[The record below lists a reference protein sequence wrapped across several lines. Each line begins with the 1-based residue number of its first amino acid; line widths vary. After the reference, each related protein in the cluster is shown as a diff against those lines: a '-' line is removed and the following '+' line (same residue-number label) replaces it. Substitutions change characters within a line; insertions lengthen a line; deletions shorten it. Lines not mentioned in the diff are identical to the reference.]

1 MTTSSFFPVMSS
13 PRDTQIPWHL
23 LHSTCFPQKH
33 GTKCWWGCDVFAYAA
48 VLVPAVLTVVTA
60 ASSRPALHCFTP
72 PRLFPLVPASVC
84 EWQVLKDRLL
94 VKVCLCVSKSDK
106 QTRTCSHTSQRGSVR
121 RIGNVTTGLL
131 ELILPWSSS
140 HPLQYSSPHIPF
152 GLIHLL
158 TNTKIS

>member
-94 VKVCLCVSKSDK
+94 VKVCLCVSMSDK